1 MRRRLGIVGRYA
13 LESFILSTAMAVLL
27 GVAVTWIVDDTIVNE
42 SSRSMSTMVNAV
54 IVEQLHGADL
64 SGPLDQVTSDHL
76 DQEIAANLRVGGI
89 DTIKLWN
96 ADGTLVYSSDG
107 EGVGLTFDD
116 HPAIVAA
123 LSGEVVSQIER
134 RAEDESRSQFER
146 LGTLMEIYA
155 PLYRP
160 GLDKPFGVFETY
172 QSYAPV
178 QTLILRAN
186 LVIWGIVIFG
196 ALLLYV
202 TQLQIVRKA
211 EHRLRHTE
219 AEAALIN
226 ERLERSLRDIE
237 EHSVGTLQALVTAV
251 DAKDSYTARHSLGV
265 TEYALAIGRR
275 MKLDANEMR
284 QLEVGGL
291 LHDIGKIGVSEA
303 ILLKPGRLDPDE
315 RHVIEEHSEMGARII
330 ESIPFV
336 RDLVPAVRHH
346 HERWDGTGYPD
357 GLLGERIPLL
367 ARVLAVADAFDAMMS
382 DRPYRSGM
390 RLSEARAELMRF
402 RGIQF
407 DPACVDALLASL
419 DAGELWSVSHHQLSQ
434 DSATA

>member
-1 MRRRLGIVGRYA
+1 
-13 LESFILSTAMAVLL
+13 MAVLL

-64 SGPLDQVTSDHL
+64 SAPLDKATSDHL
-76 DQEIAANLRVGGI
+76 DQEIAANFRAGGI

-96 ADGTLVYSSDG
+96 AEGTLVYSSDG
-107 EGVGLTFDD
+107 AGVGRNFGD
-116 HPAIVAA
+116 HPAIAAA
-123 LSGEVVSQIER
+123 LGGEVVSEVER
-134 RAEDESRSQFER
+134 RTEEESRPQFER
-146 LGTLMEIYA
+146 LGTLMEVYA

-160 GLDKPFGVFETY
+160 GLDEPFGVFETY

-178 QTLILRAN
+178 QGLILRAN

-211 EHRLRHTE
+211 ERRLRHTE

-226 ERLERSLRDIE
+226 DRLERSLRDLE

-275 MKLDANEMR
+275 MKLDAHETR

-357 GLLGERIPLL
+357 GLRGERIPLL

-382 DRPYRSGM
+382 DRPYRKGM

-419 DAGELWSVSHHQLSQ
+419 DSGELWSASHQRFGEE
-434 DSATA
+434 SATA